1 MEQFCSVET
10 NQCSREFP
18 SNDLKQEVRRLLAQ
32 PAQATKEKRGAK
44 VSSPS
49 RHRPPPPPPIGPSSS
64 YSSEPPPPAVQLSSG
79 PPPPPPPYP
88 PPYTNNQIHQYTSDT
103 SSPPDTIIVP
113 MMTMTNDCSW
123 HETCSWTGATF
134 PIGPQRSTL
143 ITTEQR
149 LATALQSLQD
159 LLFFGKDSRCFWQKS
174 YNDFNSVVTRRFKFG
189 HVHVSYMATSGK
201 YVNMELA
208 CSCCCRYVCVE
219 FNSKWA
225 TLTELQ
231 EVRATLLSFIS
242 GCEYTRPGSDALPQ
256 R

>member
-1 MEQFCSVET
+1 MEQIDQQKALSENAAVLKHFGWRQYKDREGHTWFCSVET

-79 PPPPPPPYP
+79 PPPPPPPYLS
-88 PPYTNNQIHQYTSDT
+88 PYTNNQIHQYSRACVT
-103 SSPPDTIIVP
+103 SSPPPFAMVP
-113 MMTMTNDCSW
+113 HPALANDCSW
-123 HETCSWTGATF
+123 HQTVSWAGAPFLTIHNEF
-134 PIGPQRSTL
+134 ITL

-159 LLFFGKDSRCFWQKS
+159 LLFKADK
-174 YNDFNSVVTRRFKFG
+174 K
-189 HVHVSYMATSGK
+189 
-201 YVNMELA
+201 
-208 CSCCCRYVCVE
+208 
-219 FNSKWA
+219 
-225 TLTELQ
+225 
-231 EVRATLLSFIS
+231 
-242 GCEYTRPGSDALPQ
+242 
-256 R
+256 